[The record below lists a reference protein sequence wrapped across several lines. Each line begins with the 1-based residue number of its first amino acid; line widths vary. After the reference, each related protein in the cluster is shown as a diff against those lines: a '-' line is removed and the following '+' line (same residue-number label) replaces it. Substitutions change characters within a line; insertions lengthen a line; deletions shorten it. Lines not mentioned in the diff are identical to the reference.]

1 MNAIELSHVTK
12 HFPGF
17 TLQDLSLTVPSGT
30 ICGLVGENGAGK
42 STTIRLLMGALRP
55 DSGTCT
61 VLGADSAA
69 PEFLSLK
76 EDIGVVLDEA
86 YFPESLNALQVGGV
100 MAKTYRRWDGKQYQ
114 NYLTRFGLPEKKPFK
129 DFSRGMKMKL
139 AIASA
144 LAHDPKLLVLDEA
157 TAGLDPIVR
166 DEVLELFNE
175 FTREE
180 DHSILISS
188 HILSDLEKLCDYI
201 AFLHQGQLLF
211 CDEKDRLLEE
221 YAVFT
226 GTAEQADSLRS
237 EAVVGRVS
245 SGLGGARCLVRRSE
259 VPPTLELERPTV
271 EDIILF
277 LVKGAK
283 DSCRH

>member
-1 MNAIELSHVTK
+1 MNAIELSHINK
-12 HFPGF
+12 SFGAF
-17 TLQDLSLTVPSGT
+17 AIRDLCLEVPSGT

-55 DSGTCT
+55 VSGEAR
-61 VLGADSAA
+61 VLGTDVGSPAFRAV
-69 PEFLSLK
+69 K

-86 YFPESLNALQVGGV
+86 YFPEVLNAAQVGKL
-100 MAKTYRRWDGKQYQ
+100 MSATYCRWDAALYES
-114 NYLTRFGLPEKKPFK
+114 YLRRFDLPEKKAFK
-129 DFSRGMKMKL
+129 DFSRGMRMKL
-139 AIASA
+139 SIAVA
-144 LAHDPKLLVLDEA
+144 LSHQPRLLVLDEA

-166 DEVLELFNE
+166 DEMLDIFNE

-201 AFLHQGQLLF
+201 AFLHQGKLLF
-211 CDEKDRLLEE
+211 CDEKDRLLET
-221 YAVFT
+221 YGIFT
-226 GTAEQADSLRS
+226 DSAEQLECLMP
-237 EAVVGRVS
+237 EAIVAREA
-245 SGLGGARCLVRRSE
+245 SGYGGVRALVRRDLAPSGFQ
-259 VPPTLELERPTV
+259 LERPTV

-283 DSCRH
+283 KA

>member
-55 DSGTCT
+55 DGGTCT
-61 VLGADSAA
+61 VLGTDSGS
-69 PEFLSLK
+69 PEFLSMK

-139 AIASA
+139 AIAVA
-144 LAHDPKLLVLDEA
+144 LSHSPRLLVLDEA

-166 DEVLELFNE
+166 DEVLEIFNE

-201 AFLHQGQLLF
+201 AFLHQGRLLF

-221 YAVFT
+221 YGIFV
-226 GTAEQADSLRS
+226 GTADQVNSLQDG
-237 EAVVGRVS
+237 AVVARENS
-245 SGLGGARCLVRRSE
+245 SFGGVRCLVKRAL
-259 VPPTLELERPTV
+259 VPAGWALERPTV
-271 EDIILF
+271 EDIVLF

-283 DSCRH
+283 EQ

>member
-17 TLQDLSLTVPSGT
+17 TLQDLSLAVPSGT

-42 STTIRLLMGALRP
+42 STTIRLLMGGLQP

-61 VLGADSAA
+61 VLGTDAAA
-69 PEFLSLK
+69 PEFLAVK

-86 YFPESLNALQVGGV
+86 YFPESLNALQVGDV
-100 MAKTYRRWDGKQYQ
+100 MARTYRRWDGKQYR

-139 AIASA
+139 AIAVA
-144 LAHDPKLLVLDEA
+144 LSHSPKLLVLDEA
-157 TAGLDPIVR
+157 TSGLDPIVR
-166 DEVLELFNE
+166 DEVLEIFNE

-201 AFLHQGQLLF
+201 AFLHQGRLLF

-221 YAVFT
+221 YGIFV
-226 GTAEQADSLRS
+226 GTADQVNSLQDG
-237 EAVVGRVS
+237 AVVARES
-245 SGLGGARCLVRRSE
+245 SGFGGVRCLVKRDL
-259 VPPTLELERPTV
+259 VPQSWPLERPTV
-271 EDIILF
+271 EDVVLF

-283 DSCRH
+283 KQ

>member
-42 STTIRLLMGALRP
+42 STTIRLLMGALWP

-61 VLGADSAA
+61 VLGADSAS

-139 AIASA
+139 AIAVA
-144 LAHDPKLLVLDEA
+144 LSHSPRLLVLDEA

-166 DEVLELFNE
+166 DEVLEIFNE

-201 AFLHQGQLLF
+201 AFLHQGRLLF

-221 YAVFT
+221 YGIFA
-226 GTAEQADSLRS
+226 GTADQVNSLQDG
-237 EAVVGRVS
+237 AVVARENS
-245 SGLGGARCLVRRSE
+245 SFGGVRCLVKRAL
-259 VPPTLELERPTV
+259 VPAGWALERPTV
-271 EDIILF
+271 EDIVLF

-283 DSCRH
+283 EQ

>member
-42 STTIRLLMGALRP
+42 STTIRLLMGGLQP

-61 VLGADSAA
+61 VLGADSAS

-139 AIASA
+139 AIAVA
-144 LAHDPKLLVLDEA
+144 LSHSPRLLVLDEA

-166 DEVLELFNE
+166 DEVLEIFNE

-201 AFLHQGQLLF
+201 AFLHQGRLLF

-221 YAVFT
+221 YGIFV
-226 GTAEQADSLRS
+226 GTADQVNSLQDG
-237 EAVVGRVS
+237 AVVARENS
-245 SGLGGARCLVRRSE
+245 SFGGVRCLVKRAL
-259 VPPTLELERPTV
+259 VPAGWALERPTV
-271 EDIILF
+271 EDIVLF

-283 DSCRH
+283 EQ